1 MDFLRIRTAVE
12 LISIHIWYTVYYYIW
27 CQCNGVPE
35 KGKIKKMKTDDAFLN
50 GEGEQNSSLS
60 SDGDD
65 AGGVDSYCQ

>member
-12 LISIHIWYTVYYYIW
+12 LISMHILYNVYNYIW

-35 KGKIKKMKTDDAFLN
+35 KRKIKKMKTDDAFLN

-60 SDGDD
+60 SDGAD
-65 AGGVDSYCQ
+65 AGGGDSDCQ